1 MKGFFYRNLK
11 APITDEAD
19 RILQAVGF
27 EEEIRKVVSLLPSGI
42 LLASVSRVM
51 VLMFFYRKSTD
62 NVIFGDA
69 GD

>member
-11 APITDEAD
+11 APITDEVD
-19 RILQAVGF
+19 RILAVGF

-51 VLMFFYRKSTD
+51 VLMFFYRKSKD

-69 GD
+69 GE

>member
-19 RILQAVGF
+19 RILAVGF

-42 LLASVSRVM
+42 LLASASRVM
-51 VLMFFYRKSTD
+51 LVMFFYRKSTD